1 VTDSVV
7 GEWAGDGRLWFVA
20 RTLLRGKGCGTR
32 KGVERRFEKM
42 LDEATAE
49 RRLGCGESG
58 GLPPHSKWF
67 GDVTGD

>member
-1 VTDSVV
+1 
-7 GEWAGDGRLWFVA
+7 
-20 RTLLRGKGCGTR
+20 LRGKGCGTR

-42 LDEATAE
+42 PDEATAE